1 MPDFSPAWQLKPF
14 GSEGLS
20 SRIELRD
27 TLTVGRAATNAVVLR
42 DSAAVSAH
50 HARICVGGDGK
61 VEIEDLGSTHGTF
74 VNDRRVQRSTLRE
87 GDIVRLGPGGPGF
100 VLECGAAIDA
110 TGPIDPRRA
119 AIAQPDLSQTS
130 VVRIKRAL
138 GVPEDAKVSEMVAR
152 SERGSR
158 RGLHVALGA
167 LLVAGIGGAI
177 AVQALAGDSSEETA
191 KELVAQAAAA
201 RAAVSEQLAAFE
213 SQRSALE
220 IARKELEQKI
230 QQASTDQDG
239 AKSDIQRLRDDLAAT
254 KSRLASYDPIN
265 VAAAQHAR
273 VGAVQRSVVFVDTRI
288 RFRHAGSQLLLRVG
302 PPQPTGQTSFT
313 TEGDGEV
320 VERASSGSGFC
331 IAADGRIVTNAHVVH
346 PDGWDRRIP
355 LREGGHLE
363 PELELA
369 VVFSGSDVPHK
380 AKLVHAFA
388 IEELDLAL
396 LQIEPFAGMPVLE
409 GFRADAV
416 TPPIGADVFLH
427 GFPLGK
433 SAIQDGDLV
442 TASSFRGILSRHAGP
457 WIQVDAAVHPG
468 NSGGPLTDANGS
480 VIGVVTRV
488 QRIDDSAIA
497 PDMGYAIPISK
508 VKSLLEQGTPPK

>member
-1 MPDFSPAWQLKPF
+1 MPELAPAWQLKPF
-14 GSEGLS
+14 GHEGLA

-27 TLTVGRAATNAVVLR
+27 ALTIGRADSNKIALRGAT
-42 DSAAVSAH
+42 SVSAH
-50 HARICVGGDGK
+50 HARMRLCEDGR

-74 VNDRRVQRSTLRE
+74 VNDQRVRTSLLRE
-87 GDIVRLGPGGPGF
+87 GDVVRLGPGGPGF
-100 VLECGAAIDA
+100 VLERIAAIEA
-110 TGPIDPRRA
+110 TGPVDSRRA
-119 AIAQPDLSQTS
+119 VVAQPDLSLTS

-138 GVPEDAKVSEMVAR
+138 GVPEHAKVSEMVAR

-158 RGLHVALGA
+158 RGLRVAIGA
-167 LLVAGIGGAI
+167 LLVAAVGSAV
-177 AVQALAGDSSEETA
+177 AVQALAGDGSEEVA
-191 KELVAQAAAA
+191 KALAAQVAEA
-201 RAAVSEQLAAFE
+201 RAAASSQLAAFE
-213 SQRSALE
+213 TQRASLEAERKALE
-220 IARKELEQKI
+220 DRIRDA
-230 QQASTDQDG
+230 AAGQDG
-239 AKSDIQRLRDDLAAT
+239 AKSDIQKLRDDLAAT
-254 KSRLASYDPIN
+254 KTRLASYDPIN

-288 RFRHAGSQLLLRVG
+288 RLRHAQSRQLLRVG
-302 PPQPTGQTSFT
+302 PAAPTGQPTVT
-313 TEGDGEV
+313 LEGEGELY
-320 VERASSGSGFC
+320 ERASSGSGFC

-346 PDGWDRRIP
+346 PDGWDRLIP

-369 VVFSGSDVPHK
+369 VVFSGTDVPRK
-380 AKLVHAFA
+380 AKLVRAFA
-388 IEELDLAL
+388 IEDLDLAL
-396 LQIEPFAGMPVLE
+396 LQIEPFEGMPVLE
-409 GFRADAV
+409 GFRADAA

-442 TASSFRGILSRHAGP
+442 TASSFRGILSRQAGP

-480 VIGVVTRV
+480 VVGVVTRV

-497 PDMGYAIPISK
+497 PDMGYAIPIAK
-508 VKSLLEQGTPPK
+508 VQRLLAQDGAPK